1 METKSGRLVDGDKV
15 VDTDVDK
22 GTEDDW
28 TSDEDTESETPFDE
42 LKDEAV
48 AESIDKESVI

>member
-15 VDTDVDK
+15 VDTDADK
-22 GTEDDW
+22 GTEEDW